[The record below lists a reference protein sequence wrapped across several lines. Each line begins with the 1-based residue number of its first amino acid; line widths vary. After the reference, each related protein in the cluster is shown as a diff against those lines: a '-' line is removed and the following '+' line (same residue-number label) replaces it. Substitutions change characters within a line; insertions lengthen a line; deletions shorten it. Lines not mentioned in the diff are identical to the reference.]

1 MRLLII
7 TAKNIDRVFDRPRY
21 IVIPRASIFQTFLL
35 HTIILNV
42 ACVLMYGVW
51 MYAGIP
57 MLLVE
62 LLLQIFLL
70 RRIWLKVGYSVKV
83 FAVLLVFNIII
94 NLLVAIPERQLIADL
109 IIIWFRA

>member
-1 MRLLII
+1 MII
-7 TAKNIDRVFDRPRY
+7 TAKNIDRVFDKPRY

-35 HTIILNV
+35 HTVLLNI
-42 ACVLMYGVW
+42 ACVLMYGAW
-51 MYAGIP
+51 MYVGIP
-57 MLLVE
+57 ILFAE

-83 FAVLLVFNIII
+83 FAVLLVFNIIL

-109 IIIWFRA
+109 IITWFRA

>member
-1 MRLLII
+1 MII
-7 TAKNIDRVFDRPRY
+7 TAKNIDRVFDKPRY

-35 HTIILNV
+35 HTVILNA

-51 MYAGIP
+51 LYVGIP
-57 MLLVE
+57 ILLAE

-70 RRIWLKVGYSVKV
+70 RRIWLKAGYSVKV

-94 NLLVAIPERQLIADL
+94 NLLVAIPERQLIAEL
-109 IIIWFRA
+109 INAWFRA